1 MSRNPIILSFQV
13 ICIDDANEVNV
24 SSLGA
29 EAMDLLNAATTSI
42 LAAIDVN
49 YGFKFTGR
57 CVKHNVDSIDFHL
70 DVEKVRREKILLTTP
85 VHQHLQEAVTMFNRN
100 IIEFDYDKKK
110 FVESAGRRFRLNYIR
125 LFVLTC

>member
-24 SSLGA
+24 SSLGG

-100 IIEFDYDKKK
+100 IIEFDYKAFKEK
-110 FVESAGRRFRLNYIR
+110 QSQ
-125 LFVLTC
+125 

>member
-1 MSRNPIILSFQV
+1 MSKSPIILSFQV
-13 ICIDDANEVNV
+13 ICIDDENQVIV

-29 EAMDLLNAATTSI
+29 EAMDLLHAATTSI
-42 LAAIDVN
+42 LTAIDVN
-49 YGFKFTGR
+49 YGFTFTGR

-70 DVEKVRREKILLTTP
+70 DVEKVRREKMILKEP

-110 FVESAGRRFRLNYIR
+110 FVESDGRRFRLNYIR